1 MCNIY
6 QPQLD
11 IRNCNDKRLML
22 LCDTYGCHEMATGE
36 ITILD
41 DDGEDKGTELVCNK
55 HNPNKNI
62 NEF

>member
-1 MCNIY
+1 
-6 QPQLD
+6 
-11 IRNCNDKRLML
+11 ML